1 MDFFDYT
8 MDNNKIDFGN
18 CAEIYKYKDE
28 CLKIYFDSC
37 LYENRISVEEFK
49 ILKNIKHENFVELYK
64 LIYKMKDNKIIYGYT
79 MKYYKKEEFEI
90 TKNETQYVL
99 YQMEKLFELITKL
112 STEHII
118 VDDLKKEN
126 IIFNDNNIII
136 IDPDLFYKTNLKI
149 NIINKTNY
157 KELLKLFKQ
166 MFLTETYKYFNNDNN
181 PNPYHALDELFDI
194 ETNKNLVNNFSKKIK
209 RYKYPIDYFIDKNK

>member
-90 TKNETQYVL
+90 TKKGTLKAYGKKAPKSPRN
-99 YQMEKLFELITKL
+99 
-112 STEHII
+112 STR
-118 VDDLKKEN
+118 K
-126 IIFNDNNIII
+126 
-136 IDPDLFYKTNLKI
+136 
-149 NIINKTNY
+149 
-157 KELLKLFKQ
+157 
-166 MFLTETYKYFNNDNN
+166 
-181 PNPYHALDELFDI
+181 
-194 ETNKNLVNNFSKKIK
+194 
-209 RYKYPIDYFIDKNK
+209 